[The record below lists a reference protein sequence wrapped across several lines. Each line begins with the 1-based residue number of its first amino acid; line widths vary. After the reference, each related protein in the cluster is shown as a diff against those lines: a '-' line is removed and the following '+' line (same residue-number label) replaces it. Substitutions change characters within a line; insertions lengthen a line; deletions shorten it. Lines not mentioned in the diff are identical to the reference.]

1 MDLNEIPDGAKDMLK
16 QMLKTLPQ
24 RGIIQSR
31 IISLIEELKASTSME
46 DLTSMPLFGILC
58 LLADIAPTNLD
69 YRLWYTLDD
78 SGFIDEATQV
88 LDRKSKGDTDNV
100 KLVGSMEE
108 EELRKQLDEEDDEF
122 KGLRD
127 LM

>member
-46 DLTSMPLFGILC
+46 DLTSMPLFGVLC

-69 YRLWYTLDD
+69 YRLWYTLDN

-88 LDRKSKGDTDNV
+88 LDRRGKGDTDNV

-108 EELRKQLDEEDDEF
+108 EELRKQLEEEDDEF